1 MSLRDFF
8 LKRHGIDELIMGFLT
23 KYRLCMIVFIVGILA
38 RYIYKIPVL
47 DNLDVLHNM
56 ANRINEVYMQVL
68 TIEDNVLTQIFQV
81 FENITHYAKEDIF
94 ALTVM
99 IGCFCLVLCKGLLW
113 GPAVIFLIY
122 NGSGL
127 LPFLVVAF
135 IIDLIINRI
144 ISTTKSKKN
153 NKKGP
158 DETDAVRFYRYED
171 LF

>member
-99 IGCFCLVLCKGLLW
+99 IGCFWLVLCKGLL
-113 GPAVIFLIY
+113 
-122 NGSGL
+122 
-127 LPFLVVAF
+127 
-135 IIDLIINRI
+135 
-144 ISTTKSKKN
+144 
-153 NKKGP
+153 
-158 DETDAVRFYRYED
+158 
-171 LF
+171 